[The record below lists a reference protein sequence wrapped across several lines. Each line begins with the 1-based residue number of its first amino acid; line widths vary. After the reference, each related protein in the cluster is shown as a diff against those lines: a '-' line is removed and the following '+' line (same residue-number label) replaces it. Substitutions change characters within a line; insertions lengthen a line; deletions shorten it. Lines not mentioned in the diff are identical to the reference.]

1 MIEPGFYHILDDQY
15 HSGPGVSKSDL
26 ELILRSPRHYKA
38 KEERKE
44 TPALILGSAVH
55 VAVFQPEDFDMR
67 YAVKPE
73 GMSFTTKE
81 GKAWKALIEA
91 EVETRIIIS
100 AEEGKTCEGIKNA
113 VRSHPTAADLLSD
126 GDPEVTGYWQ
136 DPVSPP
142 ILCKLRADW
151 INKAKQVIVDL
162 KTCMDARE
170 RDFKRDVYNHG
181 YHRQAA
187 FYLYGVSQITRI
199 EHRAFYFIA
208 VEKDPPYGVAVY
220 KASED
225 MILEGLKDCAKA
237 MGIYKKCLE
246 EDRWPGYPEEVQEL
260 GLPGWLMRKEPNF
273 IIE

>member
-1 MIEPGFYHILDDQY
+1 MTKIKQGFYRIPDEQY

-26 ELILRSPRHYKA
+26 DLILRSPRHYKS

-44 TPALILGSAVH
+44 TPALILGSAIH
-55 VAVFQPEDFDMR
+55 MSVFQREEYCKR
-67 YAVKPE
+67 YAIKPE
-73 GMSFTTKE
+73 GMNFATKE
-81 GKAWKALIEA
+81 GKAWRDFHGENK
-91 EVETRIIIS
+91 IILS
-100 AEEGKTCEGIKNA
+100 WEDSQACEGITKA
-113 VRSHPTAADLLSD
+113 VREHPIAADLLSD
-126 GDPEVTGYWQ
+126 GEPEVTGYWQ
-136 DPVSPP
+136 DPEAPH

-170 RDFKRDVYNHG
+170 RDFKRDAYNHG

-199 EHRAFYFIA
+199 EHRDFYFIA
-208 VEKDPPYGVAVY
+208 VEKEPPYGVAVY

-237 MGIYKKCLE
+237 MGIYKRCLE
-246 EDRWPGYPEEVQEL
+246 EDRWPCYPEEVQEL
-260 GLPGWLMRKEPNF
+260 GLPGWVTRKEPNF
-273 IIE
+273 IVE